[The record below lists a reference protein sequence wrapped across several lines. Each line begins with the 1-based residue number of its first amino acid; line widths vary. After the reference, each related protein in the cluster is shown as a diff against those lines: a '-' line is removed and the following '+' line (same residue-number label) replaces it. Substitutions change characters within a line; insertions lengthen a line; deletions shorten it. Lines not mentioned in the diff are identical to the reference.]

1 MCRSLEEVVQFR
13 PSSPEQTAKRTGGGR
28 PTAVAQGRNGEQNTS
43 AAHPAQDVRRSGLRR
58 THKSG
63 LSSSVAGR
71 SQDGVGQVF
80 GRDDRC
86 LDHQC
91 TMRCGEA
98 FDECGAVRDRRHPA
112 DAVAGVTV
120 GTRAALGA
128 EKTKRSLAPL
138 RESSSSFI
146 CNRWSATW
154 LVSSCARRATRY
166 PGRRL
171 PRCRRPDQPSGSC
184 HDQARS
190 NRSRFMTLFHAATKS
205 CRNFCWA
212 SSHP

>member
-13 PSSPEQTAKRTGGGR
+13 PSSPDQTAKRTCGGR
-28 PTAVAQGRNGEQNTS
+28 PTAVALGRNGEQNTS
-43 AAHPAQDVRRSGLRR
+43 AAHPAQDVWRSGLKS

-63 LSSSVAGR
+63 LSGSVAGR

-91 TMRCGEA
+91 TIRGGEA
-98 FDECGAVRDRRHPA
+98 FDQCGAVRERRHPA
-112 DAVAGVTV
+112 DAVARVTV

-146 CNRWSATW
+146 CNRWSA
-154 LVSSCARRATRY
+154 LGLCLCAHVALRDTQGVGYPFAVGRISLQAVATIRR
-166 PGRRL
+166 GRIG
-171 PRCRRPDQPSGSC
+171 QGS
-184 HDQARS
+184 
-190 NRSRFMTLFHAATKS
+190 
-205 CRNFCWA
+205 
-212 SSHP
+212 